1 MSEPV
6 SLKVS
11 QRASQSVNQS
21 AGQPAISSSSGHE
34 GQQQAAPDAGH
45 ELPSLVPHYGNSEG
59 QNCGRVSLLTL
70 FGDACAESS
79 PSPAVELQA

>member
-11 QRASQSVNQS
+11 QPVNQS

-45 ELPSLVPHYGNSEG
+45 ELLSLVPHYGNSEG